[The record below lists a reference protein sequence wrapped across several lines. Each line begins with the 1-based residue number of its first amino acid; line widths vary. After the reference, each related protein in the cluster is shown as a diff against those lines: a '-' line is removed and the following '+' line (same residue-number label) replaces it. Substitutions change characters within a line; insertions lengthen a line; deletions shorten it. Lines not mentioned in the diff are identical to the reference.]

1 MWQDEEDDKKAA
13 EEESEEEDKKDDGRY
28 TVGDVTYLDG
38 KVRRSGSGGR
48 GKDGGEGGH
57 SSWKMRRW

>member
-38 KVRRSGSGGR
+38 KVRRPGSGGR
-48 GKDGGEGGH
+48 RGRREERGDIRNGK
-57 SSWKMRRW
+57 